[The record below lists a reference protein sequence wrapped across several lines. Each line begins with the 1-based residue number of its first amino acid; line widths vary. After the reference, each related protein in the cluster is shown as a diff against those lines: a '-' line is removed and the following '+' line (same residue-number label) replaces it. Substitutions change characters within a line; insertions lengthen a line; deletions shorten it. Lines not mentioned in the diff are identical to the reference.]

1 MTHRFAILALFVL
14 LGGCCRGKS
23 SDQPVPV
30 VAPPAAAPAATE
42 SQPPAPAPA
51 PAPAPQAGAA
61 KEAPAPEGSG
71 VYKAEEL
78 KGRIADLNDLCG
90 DTWCE
95 GEYDYTFTGLTCEK
109 KNKCV
114 LSFTAKHADSGKS
127 YQTKVDV
134 SGFTSVVPDD
144 DGGFDEAVGEA
155 LGKWEKSSKK

>member
-1 MTHRFAILALFVL
+1 MTHRFVILALFVL

-23 SDQPVPV
+23 SDQPPAVEAPAPASMAAQPGEPAPAPE
-30 VAPPAAAPAATE
+30 APPAAEAGKTQEAPAAE
-42 SQPPAPAPA
+42 
-51 PAPAPQAGAA
+51 GA
-61 KEAPAPEGSG
+61 S
-71 VYKAEEL
+71 VYKAEDL
-78 KGRIADLNDLCG
+78 KGRLSDLNDLCG

-95 GEYDYTFTGLTCEK
+95 GEYDYTFTGLACEK
-109 KNKCV
+109 KNRCV

-134 SGFTSVVPDD
+134 SGFTDVVPDE